1 MILKPSPIRKSPAP
15 LRAAL
20 RALMVSA
27 CALTSP
33 AALAHTSGHRRP
45 VLSPTPN
52 THPYLAMLVPTPLRF
67 AAPERPP
74 AVLKIEPLPEE
85 IIEEAATDETATTET
100 SATGLPGGFFGDFG
114 DFNFAL
120 PSTSDLDSSLAELDP
135 ANDSTAETNPNEEDQ
150 PKGPP
155 PIILNEDSM
164 RGDRAEDIM
173 PFFRLP
179 SNPSSATYRKQ

>member
-27 CALTSP
+27 CALTP
-33 AALAHTSGHRRP
+33 PVTLAHPSASRRP
-45 VLSPTPN
+45 VTHPSASV
-52 THPYLAMLVPTPLRF
+52 THPYLALLVPTPLRF

-74 AVLKIEPLPEE
+74 VVLKIEPLPGEDE
-85 IIEEAATDETATTET
+85 SEDEATE
-100 SATGLPGGFFGDFG
+100 SANNEVSNVPAGLFGNFS

-120 PSTSDLDSSLAELDP
+120 PTTSQLNPDLRDP
-135 ANDSTAETNPNEEDQ
+135 LPATDPETNANPDEPQPNLPRPILLEDESLRQ
-150 PKGPP
+150 TRP
-155 PIILNEDSM
+155 EDL
-164 RGDRAEDIM
+164 M

-179 SNPSSATYRKQ
+179 SIPSQATFEKS